1 MKIANQQ
8 RAMRDVLIEAMHSN
22 KKIFFLSADFGS
34 PALEPLRAKFKDR
47 FINVGIAEQNM
58 INIATGLALEGFI
71 VYAYAIAPFITMR
84 PYEQSRVNLS
94 LFSQIKSL
102 NVNLIGVGAGVSYD
116 LSGPTH
122 HCLED
127 LSIMRTLPN
136 FTVFSP
142 SDWVLAEKFLD
153 FSLKHK
159 NPKYARFDSKPLSQI
174 YERNSKINFDWGFQE
189 LIKAENVCIVST
201 GYMTHIALLVAERL
215 KKEGKGIGVV
225 DVFLLKPINEKLL
238 FRSLKKY
245 KAIITLEEGFI
256 GKGGLDIVIANIL
269 ANYSS
274 RIIRKS
280 LGFSDSYVFGVGNR
294 NYLYRESGIDQESI
308 AKLAKKLFKER

>member
-1 MKIANQQ
+1 
-8 RAMRDVLIEAMHSN
+8 
-22 KKIFFLSADFGS
+22 
-34 PALEPLRAKFKDR
+34 
-47 FINVGIAEQNM
+47 
-58 INIATGLALEGFI
+58 
-71 VYAYAIAPFITMR
+71 
-84 PYEQSRVNLS
+84 
-94 LFSQIKSL
+94 
-102 NVNLIGVGAGVSYD
+102 
-116 LSGPTH
+116 
-122 HCLED
+122 
-127 LSIMRTLPN
+127 
-136 FTVFSP
+136 
-142 SDWVLAEKFLD
+142 
-153 FSLKHK
+153 
-159 NPKYARFDSKPLSQI
+159 
-174 YERNSKINFDWGFQE
+174 
-189 LIKAENVCIVST
+189 
-201 GYMTHIALLVAERL
+201 MTHIALLVAERL